1 MGFKGRYCHAGDQ
14 FLIDQLKTSNLKV
27 LTGSSV
33 GIPSLDK
40 GDLFPEGYPVDA
52 PIPSVKM
59 QDNRISKFVLLGL
72 AFPILLFLGLY
83 VVYAFILNN
92 VGESLIG

>member
-40 GDLFPEGYPVDA
+40 GDLFPEAYPADTE
-52 PIPSVKM
+52 IPSAKTSG
-59 QDNRISKFVLLGL
+59 NRISKFVLLSL
-72 AFPILLFLGLY
+72 VFPILLFLGLY